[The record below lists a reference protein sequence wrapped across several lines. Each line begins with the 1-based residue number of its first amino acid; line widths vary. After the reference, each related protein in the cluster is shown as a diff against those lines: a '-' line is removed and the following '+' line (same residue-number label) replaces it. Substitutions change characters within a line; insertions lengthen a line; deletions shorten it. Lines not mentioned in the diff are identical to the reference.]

1 MLPFS
6 FEGGVLSSIFVR
18 NNNQRI
24 MSVLVNKNSKVMEC
38 HQTNAPVKNN
48 TKLLQNVPVQLRPQ
62 IVDLLDFLR
71 QSGGLIQEPK
81 NTRGGFA

>member
-1 MLPFS
+1 MANP
-6 FEGGVLSSIFVR
+6 
-18 NNNQRI
+18 
-24 MSVLVNKNSKVMEC
+24 KVMEC

-71 QSGGLIQEPK
+71 QSLNQHWQLECWP
-81 NTRGGFA
+81 